1 MMRFLVKRALTV
13 VALLAA
19 AGGIALADDF
29 PSRPVQLMVAFPP
42 GGSTEIGARV
52 VAAIAEKIPGKPMAV
67 LKRLEE
73 VLRKAMEDPEHVQKL
88 ESAGL
93 AIKIM
98 VGEEYARYYRDTHAQ
113 AKKYTEWAKSRPH
126 K

>member
-1 MMRFLVKRALTV
+1 
-13 VALLAA
+13 
-19 AGGIALADDF
+19 
-29 PSRPVQLMVAFPP
+29 
-42 GGSTEIGARV
+42 
-52 VAAIAEKIPGKPMAV
+52 
-67 LKRLEE
+67 
-73 VLRKAMEDPEHVQKL
+73 VQKL

-98 VGEEYARYYRDTHAQ
+98 VGEEYARYYRETHAQ

>member
-1 MMRFLVKRALTV
+1 MDPQRSKFVPDVPTMKEVGYPTV
-13 VALLAA
+13 LSNSTR
-19 AGGIALADDF
+19 GIAA
-29 PSRPVQLMVAFPP
+29 PKGTPP
-42 GGSTEIGARV
+42 
-52 VAAIAEKIPGKPMAV
+52 AV
-67 LKRLEE
+67 LKKLEE
-73 VLRKAMEDPEHVQKL
+73 VLKKAMEDPEHVQKL

-98 VGEEYARYYRDTHAQ
+98 VGEEYARYYSDTHTQ